1 MTGLETEKIHGKNTQ
16 SHTTSRLPFHV
27 SEHSDIFCVLKY
39 RYHRF
44 RCFANNKVGQSNP
57 RPDKYHVAM
66 EERNASQQMNTESGD
81 LKASAYSEMP
91 EKKLNNYIDLDAFAG
106 DRIDTANVK
115 STSLYAQENDSDSLF
130 GNAVT
135 QSKV

>member
-1 MTGLETEKIHGKNTQ
+1 
-16 SHTTSRLPFHV
+16 
-27 SEHSDIFCVLKY
+27 
-39 RYHRF
+39 
-44 RCFANNKVGQSNP
+44 
-57 RPDKYHVAM
+57 M